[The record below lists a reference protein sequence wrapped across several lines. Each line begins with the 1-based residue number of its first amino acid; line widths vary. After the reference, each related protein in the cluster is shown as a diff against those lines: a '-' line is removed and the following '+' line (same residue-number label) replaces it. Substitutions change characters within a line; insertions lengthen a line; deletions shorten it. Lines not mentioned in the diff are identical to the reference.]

1 MPLGQR
7 LLLFILLLLST
18 CLNAEEKQPLT
29 FGIAN
34 FTYPNTKQE
43 LFFKTFKA
51 IQSALSPTKIDL
63 KIFPNKDLLEA
74 ALEKGNVDIV
84 MSGAGVY
91 RRRLEQGLRDIA
103 TMVSPQEPNPDKA
116 VGSVFITRSDHRVV
130 NSISD
135 LKGQRLAARYPLGFQ
150 GITIALG
157 EIAKSGEDPD
167 KFFRTISYVGGGEEN
182 VINAVRNGKADV
194 GIIRSCY
201 LEDKAARKEQV
212 LGITPVLIKKQ
223 NDSRCIVSTD
233 LYPNWSISVTPH
245 LTPGDV
251 YKIIHALHSMPKT
264 SNGMGWTVASD
275 FKIVD
280 QLNKTLKIGPYAY
293 LRSWTIKRVW
303 EEYQAGIFLFV
314 AAVIFLVLHSLRAS
328 ALVRKKTRELCEAYE
343 RERALEKRID
353 EQLRI
358 NSVCQ
363 LSSLVAHELSQ
374 PLATI
379 GCYTKSIDM
388 LLSKSK
394 TSSPPL
400 DMVKLAIESI
410 NRNAKKATQVLQK
423 VRSFASRKE
432 FQPQVLDLRTE
443 LDRIVSQFKGLL
455 IKHKNVSIALNLKNN
470 SVPIYVDKLEFELA
484 ISNLLKN
491 STEACAKS
499 ENATITIN
507 VSKSADDPTVCINI
521 SDNGPPISEEIFA
534 SILSPLSSTKHEG
547 LGLGLSIVEAIAQR
561 HGGKLSLTL
570 SPAKNLIVG
579 LILPIYTDN
588 KHDQ

>member
-7 LLLFILLLLST
+7 LFLFIFLLLST
-18 CLNAEEKQPLT
+18 CLNAEEKQTLT

-43 LFFKTFKA
+43 LFFKTYQA
-51 IQSALSPTKIDL
+51 IQSALLPTRVDL

-116 VGSVFITRSDHRVV
+116 VGSVFVTRSDHPIV

-182 VINAVRNGKADV
+182 VINAVREGKVDV

-212 LGITPVLIKKQ
+212 LGVMPVLIKRQ
-223 NDSRCIVSTD
+223 NDSRCLVSTD

-264 SNGMGWTVASD
+264 SNDMGWTIASD

-280 QLNKTLKIGPYAY
+280 QLNKTLKIGPYTY

-314 AAVIFLVLHSLRAS
+314 AAVIVLILHSLRAS
-328 ALVRKKTRELCEAYE
+328 ALVRKKTRELSEAYE

-363 LSSLVAHELSQ
+363 LLSLVAHELSQ

-388 LLSKSK
+388 LLSKNK

-400 DMVKLAIESI
+400 DMVKLAIDSI
-410 NRNAKKATQVLQK
+410 NRNAKKATQILQK
-423 VRSFASRKE
+423 VRSIASRKE
-432 FQPQVLDLRTE
+432 FQPQVLDLHTE

-455 IKHKNVSIALNLKNN
+455 IKHKNVSIILNLNTR
-470 SVPIYVDKLEFELA
+470 VPIYVDKLEFELA

-499 ENATITIN
+499 ENATITIDVYKN
-507 VSKSADDPTVCINI
+507 TASDTVCINI
-521 SDNGPPISEEIFA
+521 SDNGPPISKDIFA
-534 SILSPLSSTKHEG
+534 NILSPLSSTKHDG

-561 HGGKLSLTL
+561 HSGKLSLTL

-579 LILPIYTDN
+579 LILPIYTGN
-588 KHDQ
+588 KHDL

>member
-7 LLLFILLLLST
+7 LFLFIFLLLST
-18 CLNAEEKQPLT
+18 CLNAEEKQTLT

-43 LFFKTFKA
+43 LFFKTYQA
-51 IQSALSPTKIDL
+51 IQSALLPTRVDL

-116 VGSVFITRSDHRVV
+116 VGSVFVTRSDHPIV

-182 VINAVRNGKADV
+182 VINAVREGKVDV

-212 LGITPVLIKKQ
+212 LGVMPVLIKRQ
-223 NDSRCIVSTD
+223 NDSRCLVSTD

-264 SNGMGWTVASD
+264 SNDMGWTIASD

-280 QLNKTLKIGPYAY
+280 QLNKTLKIGPYTY

-314 AAVIFLVLHSLRAS
+314 AAVIVLILHSLRAS
-328 ALVRKKTRELCEAYE
+328 ALVRKKTRELSEAYE

-388 LLSKSK
+388 LLSKNK

-400 DMVKLAIESI
+400 DMVKLAIDSI
-410 NRNAKKATQVLQK
+410 NRNAKKATQILQK
-423 VRSFASRKE
+423 VRSIASRKE
-432 FQPQVLDLRTE
+432 FQPQVLDLHTE

-455 IKHKNVSIALNLKNN
+455 IKHKNVSIILNLNTR
-470 SVPIYVDKLEFELA
+470 VPIYVDKLEFELA

-499 ENATITIN
+499 ENATITIDVYKN
-507 VSKSADDPTVCINI
+507 TASDTVCINI
-521 SDNGPPISEEIFA
+521 SDNGPPISKDIFA
-534 SILSPLSSTKHEG
+534 NILSPLSSTKHD
-547 LGLGLSIVEAIAQR
+547 GLGLSIVEAIAQR
-561 HGGKLSLTL
+561 HSGKLSLTL

-579 LILPIYTDN
+579 LILPIYTGN
-588 KHDQ
+588 KHDL

>member
-7 LLLFILLLLST
+7 LFLFIFLLLST
-18 CLNAEEKQPLT
+18 CLNAEEKQTLT

-43 LFFKTFKA
+43 LFFKTYQA
-51 IQSALSPTKIDL
+51 IQSALLPTRVDL

-116 VGSVFITRSDHRVV
+116 VGSVFVTRSDHPIV

-182 VINAVRNGKADV
+182 VINAVREGKVDV

-212 LGITPVLIKKQ
+212 LGVMPVLIKRQ
-223 NDSRCIVSTD
+223 NDSRCLVSTD

-264 SNGMGWTVASD
+264 SNDMGWTIASD

-280 QLNKTLKIGPYAY
+280 QLNKTLKIGPYTY

-314 AAVIFLVLHSLRAS
+314 AAVIVLILHSLRAS
-328 ALVRKKTRELCEAYE
+328 ALVRKKTRELSEAYE

-388 LLSKSK
+388 LLSKNK

-400 DMVKLAIESI
+400 DMVKLAIDSI
-410 NRNAKKATQVLQK
+410 NRNAKKATQILQK
-423 VRSFASRKE
+423 VRSIASRKE
-432 FQPQVLDLRTE
+432 FQPQVLDLHTE

-455 IKHKNVSIALNLKNN
+455 IKHKNVSIILNLNTR
-470 SVPIYVDKLEFELA
+470 VPIYVDKLEFELA

-499 ENATITIN
+499 ENATITIDVYKN
-507 VSKSADDPTVCINI
+507 TASDTVCINI
-521 SDNGPPISEEIFA
+521 SDNGPPISKDILA
-534 SILSPLSSTKHEG
+534 NILSPLSSTKHDG

-561 HGGKLSLTL
+561 HSGKLSLTL

-588 KHDQ
+588 KHDL

>member
-7 LLLFILLLLST
+7 LFLFIFLLLST
-18 CLNAEEKQPLT
+18 CLNAEEKQTLT

-43 LFFKTFKA
+43 LFFKTYQA
-51 IQSALSPTKIDL
+51 IQSALLPTRVDL

-116 VGSVFITRSDHRVV
+116 VGSVFVTRSDHPIV

-182 VINAVRNGKADV
+182 VINAVREGKVDV

-212 LGITPVLIKKQ
+212 LGVMPVLIKRQ
-223 NDSRCIVSTD
+223 NDSRCLVSTD

-251 YKIIHALHSMPKT
+251 YKIIHVLNSMPKT
-264 SNGMGWTVASD
+264 SNDMGWTIASD

-280 QLNKTLKIGPYAY
+280 QLNKTLKIGPYTY

-314 AAVIFLVLHSLRAS
+314 AAVIVLILHSLRAS
-328 ALVRKKTRELCEAYE
+328 ALVRKKTRELSEAYE

-388 LLSKSK
+388 LLSKNK

-400 DMVKLAIESI
+400 DMVKLAIDSI
-410 NRNAKKATQVLQK
+410 NRNAKKATQILQK
-423 VRSFASRKE
+423 VRSIASRKE
-432 FQPQVLDLRTE
+432 FQPQVLDLHTE

-455 IKHKNVSIALNLKNN
+455 IKHKNVSIILNLNTR
-470 SVPIYVDKLEFELA
+470 VPIYVDKLEFELA

-499 ENATITIN
+499 ENATITIDVYKN
-507 VSKSADDPTVCINI
+507 TASDTVCINI
-521 SDNGPPISEEIFA
+521 SDNGPPISKDIFA
-534 SILSPLSSTKHEG
+534 NILSPLSSTKHDG

-561 HGGKLSLTL
+561 HSGKLSLTL

-579 LILPIYTDN
+579 LILPIYTGN
-588 KHDQ
+588 KHDL

>member
-7 LLLFILLLLST
+7 LFLFIFLLLST
-18 CLNAEEKQPLT
+18 CLNAEEKQTLT

-43 LFFKTFKA
+43 LFFKTYQA
-51 IQSALSPTKIDL
+51 IQSALLPTRVDL

-116 VGSVFITRSDHRVV
+116 VGSVFVTRSDHPIV

-182 VINAVRNGKADV
+182 VINAVREGKVDV

-201 LEDKAARKEQV
+201 LEDKAARKGQV
-212 LGITPVLIKKQ
+212 LGVMPVLIKRQ
-223 NDSRCIVSTD
+223 NDSRCLVSTD

-264 SNGMGWTVASD
+264 SNDMGWTIASD

-280 QLNKTLKIGPYAY
+280 QLNKTLKIGPYTY

-314 AAVIFLVLHSLRAS
+314 AAVIVLILHSLRAS
-328 ALVRKKTRELCEAYE
+328 ALVRKKTRELSEAYE

-388 LLSKSK
+388 LLSKNK

-400 DMVKLAIESI
+400 DMVKLAIDSI
-410 NRNAKKATQVLQK
+410 NRNAKKATQILQK
-423 VRSFASRKE
+423 VRSIASRKE
-432 FQPQVLDLRTE
+432 FQPQVLDLHTE

-455 IKHKNVSIALNLKNN
+455 IKHKNVSIILNLNTR
-470 SVPIYVDKLEFELA
+470 VPIYVDKLEFELA

-499 ENATITIN
+499 ENATITIDVYKN
-507 VSKSADDPTVCINI
+507 TASDTVCINI
-521 SDNGPPISEEIFA
+521 SDNGPPISKDIFA
-534 SILSPLSSTKHEG
+534 NILSPLSSTKHDG

-561 HGGKLSLTL
+561 HSGKLSLTL

-579 LILPIYTDN
+579 LILPIYTGN
-588 KHDQ
+588 KHDL

>member
-7 LLLFILLLLST
+7 LFLFIFLLLST
-18 CLNAEEKQPLT
+18 CLNAEEKQTLT

-43 LFFKTFKA
+43 LFFKTYQA
-51 IQSALSPTKIDL
+51 IQSALLPTRVDL

-116 VGSVFITRSDHRVV
+116 VGSVFVTRSDHPIV

-182 VINAVRNGKADV
+182 VINAVREGKVDV

-212 LGITPVLIKKQ
+212 LGVMPVLIKRQ
-223 NDSRCIVSTD
+223 NDSRCLVSTD

-264 SNGMGWTVASD
+264 SNDMGWTIASD

-280 QLNKTLKIGPYAY
+280 RLNKTLKIGPYTY

-314 AAVIFLVLHSLRAS
+314 AAVIVLILHSLRAS
-328 ALVRKKTRELCEAYE
+328 ALVRKKTRELSEAYE

-388 LLSKSK
+388 LLSKNK

-400 DMVKLAIESI
+400 DMVKLAIDSI
-410 NRNAKKATQVLQK
+410 NHNAKKATQILQK
-423 VRSFASRKE
+423 VRSIASRKE
-432 FQPQVLDLRTE
+432 FQPQVLDLHTE

-455 IKHKNVSIALNLKNN
+455 IKHKNVSIILNLNTR
-470 SVPIYVDKLEFELA
+470 VPIYVDKLEFELA

-499 ENATITIN
+499 ENATITIDVYKN
-507 VSKSADDPTVCINI
+507 TASDTVCINI
-521 SDNGPPISEEIFA
+521 SDNGPPISKDIFA
-534 SILSPLSSTKHEG
+534 NILSPLSSTKHDG

-561 HGGKLSLTL
+561 HSGKLSLTL

-588 KHDQ
+588 KHDL

>member
-7 LLLFILLLLST
+7 LFLFIFLLLST
-18 CLNAEEKQPLT
+18 CLNAEEKQTLT

-43 LFFKTFKA
+43 LFFKTYQA
-51 IQSALSPTKIDL
+51 IQSALLPTRVDL

-116 VGSVFITRSDHRVV
+116 VGSVFVTRSDHPIV

-182 VINAVRNGKADV
+182 VINAVREGKVDV

-212 LGITPVLIKKQ
+212 LGVMPVLIKRQ
-223 NDSRCIVSTD
+223 NDSRCLVSTD

-264 SNGMGWTVASD
+264 SNDMGWTIASD

-280 QLNKTLKIGPYAY
+280 QLNKTLKIGPYTY

-314 AAVIFLVLHSLRAS
+314 AAVIVLILHSLRAS
-328 ALVRKKTRELCEAYE
+328 ALVRKKTREFSEAYE

-388 LLSKSK
+388 LLSKNK

-400 DMVKLAIESI
+400 DMVKLAIDSI
-410 NRNAKKATQVLQK
+410 NRNAKKATQILQK
-423 VRSFASRKE
+423 VRSIASRKE
-432 FQPQVLDLRTE
+432 FQPQVLDLHTE

-455 IKHKNVSIALNLKNN
+455 IKHKNVSIILNLNTR
-470 SVPIYVDKLEFELA
+470 VPIYVDKLEFELA

-499 ENATITIN
+499 ENATITIDVYKN
-507 VSKSADDPTVCINI
+507 TASDTVCINI
-521 SDNGPPISEEIFA
+521 SDNGPPISKDIFA
-534 SILSPLSSTKHEG
+534 NILSPLSSTKHDG

-561 HGGKLSLTL
+561 HSGKLSLTL

-588 KHDQ
+588 KHDL

>member
-7 LLLFILLLLST
+7 LFLFIFLLLST
-18 CLNAEEKQPLT
+18 CLNAEEKQTLT

-43 LFFKTFKA
+43 LFFKTYQA
-51 IQSALSPTKIDL
+51 IQSALLPTRVDL

-116 VGSVFITRSDHRVV
+116 VGSVFVTRSDHPIV

-182 VINAVRNGKADV
+182 VINAVREGKVDV

-212 LGITPVLIKKQ
+212 LGVMPVLIKRQ
-223 NDSRCIVSTD
+223 NDSRCLVSTD

-264 SNGMGWTVASD
+264 SNDMGWTIASD

-280 QLNKTLKIGPYAY
+280 QLNKTLKIGPYTY

-303 EEYQAGIFLFV
+303 EEYQAGIFFFV
-314 AAVIFLVLHSLRAS
+314 AAVIVLILHSLRAS
-328 ALVRKKTRELCEAYE
+328 ALVRKKTRELSEAYE

-388 LLSKSK
+388 LLSKNK

-400 DMVKLAIESI
+400 DMVKLAIDSI
-410 NRNAKKATQVLQK
+410 NRNAKKATQILQK
-423 VRSFASRKE
+423 VRSIASRKE
-432 FQPQVLDLRTE
+432 FQPQVLDLHTE

-455 IKHKNVSIALNLKNN
+455 IKHKNVSIILNLNTR
-470 SVPIYVDKLEFELA
+470 VPIYVDKLEFELA

-499 ENATITIN
+499 ENATITIDVYKN
-507 VSKSADDPTVCINI
+507 TASDTVCINI
-521 SDNGPPISEEIFA
+521 SDNGPPISKDIFA
-534 SILSPLSSTKHEG
+534 NILSPLSSTKHDG

-561 HGGKLSLTL
+561 HSGKLSLTL

-579 LILPIYTDN
+579 LILPIYTGN
-588 KHDQ
+588 KHDL

>member
-7 LLLFILLLLST
+7 LFLFIFLLLST
-18 CLNAEEKQPLT
+18 CLNAEEKQTLT

-43 LFFKTFKA
+43 LFFKTYQA
-51 IQSALSPTKIDL
+51 IQSALLPTRVDL

-116 VGSVFITRSDHRVV
+116 VGSVFVTRSDHPIV

-182 VINAVRNGKADV
+182 VINAVREGKVDV

-212 LGITPVLIKKQ
+212 LGVMPVLIKRQ
-223 NDSRCIVSTD
+223 NDSRCLVSTD

-264 SNGMGWTVASD
+264 SNDMGWTIASD

-280 QLNKTLKIGPYAY
+280 QLNKTLKIGPYTY

-314 AAVIFLVLHSLRAS
+314 AAVIVLILHSLRAS
-328 ALVRKKTRELCEAYE
+328 ALVRKKTRELSEAYE

-388 LLSKSK
+388 LLSKNK

-400 DMVKLAIESI
+400 DMVKLAIDSI
-410 NRNAKKATQVLQK
+410 NRNAKKATQILQK
-423 VRSFASRKE
+423 VRSIASRKE
-432 FQPQVLDLRTE
+432 FQPQVLDLHTE

-455 IKHKNVSIALNLKNN
+455 IKHKNVSIILNLNTR
-470 SVPIYVDKLEFELA
+470 VPIYVDKLEFELA
-484 ISNLLKN
+484 ISKLLKN

-499 ENATITIN
+499 ENATITIDVYKN
-507 VSKSADDPTVCINI
+507 TASDTVCINI
-521 SDNGPPISEEIFA
+521 SDNGPPISKDIFA
-534 SILSPLSSTKHEG
+534 NILSPLSSTKHDG

-561 HGGKLSLTL
+561 HSGKLSLTL

-579 LILPIYTDN
+579 LILPIYTGN
-588 KHDQ
+588 KHDL

>member
-7 LLLFILLLLST
+7 LFLFIFLLLST
-18 CLNAEEKQPLT
+18 CLNAEEKQTLT

-43 LFFKTFKA
+43 LFFKTYQA
-51 IQSALSPTKIDL
+51 IQSALLPTRVDL

-116 VGSVFITRSDHRVV
+116 VGSVFVTRSDHPIV

-182 VINAVRNGKADV
+182 VINAVREGKVDV

-212 LGITPVLIKKQ
+212 LGVMPVLIKRQ
-223 NDSRCIVSTD
+223 NDSRCLVSTD

-264 SNGMGWTVASD
+264 SNDMGWTIASD

-280 QLNKTLKIGPYAY
+280 QLNKTLKIGPYTY

-314 AAVIFLVLHSLRAS
+314 AAVIVLILHSLRAS
-328 ALVRKKTRELCEAYE
+328 ALVRKKTRELSEAYE

-388 LLSKSK
+388 LLSKNK

-400 DMVKLAIESI
+400 DMVKLAIDSI
-410 NRNAKKATQVLQK
+410 NRNAKKATQILQK
-423 VRSFASRKE
+423 VRSIASRKE
-432 FQPQVLDLRTE
+432 FQPQVLDLHTE

-455 IKHKNVSIALNLKNN
+455 IKHKNVSIILNLNTR
-470 SVPIYVDKLEFELA
+470 VPIYVDKLEFELA

-499 ENATITIN
+499 ENATITIDVYKN
-507 VSKSADDPTVCINI
+507 TASDTVCINI
-521 SDNGPPISEEIFA
+521 SDNGPPISKDIFA
-534 SILSPLSSTKHEG
+534 NILSPLSSTKHD
-547 LGLGLSIVEAIAQR
+547 GLGLSIVEAIAQR
-561 HGGKLSLTL
+561 HSGKLSLTL

-588 KHDQ
+588 KHDL

>member
-7 LLLFILLLLST
+7 LFLFIFLLLST
-18 CLNAEEKQPLT
+18 CLNAEEKQTLT

-43 LFFKTFKA
+43 LFFKTYQA
-51 IQSALSPTKIDL
+51 IQSALLPTRVDL

-116 VGSVFITRSDHRVV
+116 VGSVFVTRSDHPIV

-182 VINAVRNGKADV
+182 VINAVREGKVDV

-212 LGITPVLIKKQ
+212 LGVMPVLIKRQ
-223 NDSRCIVSTD
+223 NDSRCLVSTD

-245 LTPGDV
+245 LTPGAV

-264 SNGMGWTVASD
+264 SNDMGWTIASD

-280 QLNKTLKIGPYAY
+280 QLNKTLKIGPYTY

-314 AAVIFLVLHSLRAS
+314 AAVIVLILHSLRAS
-328 ALVRKKTRELCEAYE
+328 ALVRKKTRELSEAYE

-388 LLSKSK
+388 LLSKNK

-400 DMVKLAIESI
+400 DMVKLAIDSI
-410 NRNAKKATQVLQK
+410 NRNAKKATQILQK
-423 VRSFASRKE
+423 VRSIASRKE
-432 FQPQVLDLRTE
+432 FQPQVLDLHTE

-455 IKHKNVSIALNLKNN
+455 IKHKNVSIILNLNTR
-470 SVPIYVDKLEFELA
+470 VPIYVDKLEFELA

-499 ENATITIN
+499 ENATITIDVYKN
-507 VSKSADDPTVCINI
+507 TASDTVCINI
-521 SDNGPPISEEIFA
+521 SDNGPPISKDIFA
-534 SILSPLSSTKHEG
+534 NILSPLSSTKHDG

-561 HGGKLSLTL
+561 HSGKLSLTL

-579 LILPIYTDN
+579 LILPIYTGN
-588 KHDQ
+588 KHDL

>member
-7 LLLFILLLLST
+7 LFLFIFLLLST
-18 CLNAEEKQPLT
+18 CLNAEEKQTLT

-43 LFFKTFKA
+43 LFFKTYQA
-51 IQSALSPTKIDL
+51 IQSALLPTRVDL

-116 VGSVFITRSDHRVV
+116 VGSVFVTRSDHPIV

-182 VINAVRNGKADV
+182 VINAVREGKVDV

-212 LGITPVLIKKQ
+212 LGVMPVLIKRQ
-223 NDSRCIVSTD
+223 NDSRCLVSTD

-264 SNGMGWTVASD
+264 SNDMGWTIASD

-280 QLNKTLKIGPYAY
+280 QLNKTLKIGPYTY

-314 AAVIFLVLHSLRAS
+314 AAVIVLILHSLRAS
-328 ALVRKKTRELCEAYE
+328 ALVRKKTRELSEAYE

-388 LLSKSK
+388 LLSKNK

-400 DMVKLAIESI
+400 DMVKLAIDSI
-410 NRNAKKATQVLQK
+410 NRNAKKATQILQK
-423 VRSFASRKE
+423 VRSIASRKE
-432 FQPQVLDLRTE
+432 FQPQVLDLHTE

-455 IKHKNVSIALNLKNN
+455 IKHKNVSIILNLNTR
-470 SVPIYVDKLEFELA
+470 VPIYVDKLEFELA

-499 ENATITIN
+499 ENATITIDVYKN
-507 VSKSADDPTVCINI
+507 TASDTVCINI
-521 SDNGPPISEEIFA
+521 SDNGPPISKDIFA
-534 SILSPLSSTKHEG
+534 NILSPLSSTKHDG

-561 HGGKLSLTL
+561 HSGKLSLTL

-588 KHDQ
+588 KHDL

>member
-7 LLLFILLLLST
+7 LFLFIFLLLST
-18 CLNAEEKQPLT
+18 CLNAEEKQTLT

-43 LFFKTFKA
+43 LFFKTYQA
-51 IQSALSPTKIDL
+51 IQSALLPTRVDL

-116 VGSVFITRSDHRVV
+116 VGSVFVTRSDHPIV

-182 VINAVRNGKADV
+182 VINAVREGKVDL

-212 LGITPVLIKKQ
+212 LGVMPVLIKRQ
-223 NDSRCIVSTD
+223 NDSRCLVSTD

-264 SNGMGWTVASD
+264 SNDMGWTIASD

-280 QLNKTLKIGPYAY
+280 QLNKTLKIGPYTY

-314 AAVIFLVLHSLRAS
+314 AAVIVLILHSLRAS
-328 ALVRKKTRELCEAYE
+328 ALVRKKTRELSEAYE

-388 LLSKSK
+388 LLSKNK

-400 DMVKLAIESI
+400 DMVKLAIDSI
-410 NRNAKKATQVLQK
+410 NRNAKKATQILQK
-423 VRSFASRKE
+423 VRSIASRKE
-432 FQPQVLDLRTE
+432 FQPQVLDLHTE

-455 IKHKNVSIALNLKNN
+455 IKHKNVSIILNLNTR
-470 SVPIYVDKLEFELA
+470 VPIYVDKLEFELA

-499 ENATITIN
+499 ENATITIDVYKN
-507 VSKSADDPTVCINI
+507 TASDTVCINI
-521 SDNGPPISEEIFA
+521 SDNGPPISKDIFA
-534 SILSPLSSTKHEG
+534 NILSPLSSTKHDG

-561 HGGKLSLTL
+561 HSGKLSLTL

-588 KHDQ
+588 KHDL

>member
-7 LLLFILLLLST
+7 LFLFIFLLLST
-18 CLNAEEKQPLT
+18 CLNAEEKQTLT

-43 LFFKTFKA
+43 LFFKTYQA
-51 IQSALSPTKIDL
+51 IQSALLPTRVDL

-116 VGSVFITRSDHRVV
+116 VGSVFVTRSDHPIV

-182 VINAVRNGKADV
+182 VINAVREGKVDV

-212 LGITPVLIKKQ
+212 LGVMPVLIKRQ
-223 NDSRCIVSTD
+223 NDSRCLVSTD

-264 SNGMGWTVASD
+264 SNDMGWTIASD

-280 QLNKTLKIGPYAY
+280 QLNKTLKIGPYTY

-314 AAVIFLVLHSLRAS
+314 AAVIVLILHSLRAS
-328 ALVRKKTRELCEAYE
+328 ALVRKKTRELSEAYE

-388 LLSKSK
+388 LLSKNK

-400 DMVKLAIESI
+400 DMVKLAIDSI
-410 NRNAKKATQVLQK
+410 NRNAKKATQILQK
-423 VRSFASRKE
+423 VRSIASRKE
-432 FQPQVLDLRTE
+432 FQPQVLDLHTE

-455 IKHKNVSIALNLKNN
+455 IKHKNVSIILNLNTR
-470 SVPIYVDKLEFELA
+470 VPIYVDKLEFELA

-499 ENATITIN
+499 ENATITIDVYKN
-507 VSKSADDPTVCINI
+507 TASDTVCINV
-521 SDNGPPISEEIFA
+521 SDNGPPISKDIFA
-534 SILSPLSSTKHEG
+534 NILSPLSSTKHDG

-561 HGGKLSLTL
+561 HSGKLSLTL

-579 LILPIYTDN
+579 LILPIYTGN
-588 KHDQ
+588 KHDL

>member
-7 LLLFILLLLST
+7 LFLFIFLLLST
-18 CLNAEEKQPLT
+18 CLNAEEKQTLT

-43 LFFKTFKA
+43 LFFKTYQA
-51 IQSALSPTKIDL
+51 IQSALLPTRVDL

-116 VGSVFITRSDHRVV
+116 VGSVFVTRSDHPIV

-182 VINAVRNGKADV
+182 VINAVREGKVDV

-212 LGITPVLIKKQ
+212 LRVMPVLIKRQ
-223 NDSRCIVSTD
+223 NDSRCLVSTD

-264 SNGMGWTVASD
+264 SNDMGWTIASD

-280 QLNKTLKIGPYAY
+280 QLNKTLKIGPYTY

-314 AAVIFLVLHSLRAS
+314 AAVIVLILHSLRAS
-328 ALVRKKTRELCEAYE
+328 ALVRKKTRELSEAYE

-388 LLSKSK
+388 LLSKNK

-400 DMVKLAIESI
+400 DMVKLAIDSI
-410 NRNAKKATQVLQK
+410 NRNAKKATQILQK
-423 VRSFASRKE
+423 VRSIASRKE
-432 FQPQVLDLRTE
+432 FQPQVLDLHTE

-455 IKHKNVSIALNLKNN
+455 IKHKNVSIILNLNTR
-470 SVPIYVDKLEFELA
+470 VPIYVDKLEFELA

-499 ENATITIN
+499 ENATITIDVYKN
-507 VSKSADDPTVCINI
+507 TASDTVCINI
-521 SDNGPPISEEIFA
+521 SDNGPPISKDIFA
-534 SILSPLSSTKHEG
+534 NILSPLSSTKHDG

-561 HGGKLSLTL
+561 HSGKLSLTL

-588 KHDQ
+588 KHDL

>member
-7 LLLFILLLLST
+7 LFLFIFLLLST
-18 CLNAEEKQPLT
+18 CLNAEEKQTLT

-43 LFFKTFKA
+43 LFFKTYQA
-51 IQSALSPTKIDL
+51 IQSALLPTRVDL

-116 VGSVFITRSDHRVV
+116 VGSVFVTRSDHPIV

-182 VINAVRNGKADV
+182 VINAVREGKVDV

-212 LGITPVLIKKQ
+212 LEVMPVLIKRQ
-223 NDSRCIVSTD
+223 NDSRCLVSTD

-264 SNGMGWTVASD
+264 SNDMGWTIASD

-280 QLNKTLKIGPYAY
+280 QLNKTLKIGPYTY

-314 AAVIFLVLHSLRAS
+314 AAVIVLILHSLRAS
-328 ALVRKKTRELCEAYE
+328 ALVRKKTRELSEAYE

-388 LLSKSK
+388 LLSKNK

-400 DMVKLAIESI
+400 DMVKLAIDSI
-410 NRNAKKATQVLQK
+410 NRNAKKATQILQK
-423 VRSFASRKE
+423 VRSIASRKE
-432 FQPQVLDLRTE
+432 FQPQVLDLHTE

-455 IKHKNVSIALNLKNN
+455 IKHKNVSIILNLNTR
-470 SVPIYVDKLEFELA
+470 VPIYVDKLEFELA

-499 ENATITIN
+499 ENATITIDVYKN
-507 VSKSADDPTVCINI
+507 TASDTVCINI
-521 SDNGPPISEEIFA
+521 SDNGPPISKDIFA
-534 SILSPLSSTKHEG
+534 NILSPLSSTKHDG

-561 HGGKLSLTL
+561 HSGKLSLTL
-570 SPAKNLIVG
+570 SPAKDLIVG

-588 KHDQ
+588 KHDL

>member
-7 LLLFILLLLST
+7 LFLFIFLLLST
-18 CLNAEEKQPLT
+18 CLNAEEKQTLT

-43 LFFKTFKA
+43 LFFKTYQA
-51 IQSALSPTKIDL
+51 IQSALLPTRVDL

-116 VGSVFITRSDHRVV
+116 VGSVFVTRSDHPIV

-182 VINAVRNGKADV
+182 VINAVREGKVDV

-212 LGITPVLIKKQ
+212 LGVMPVLIKRQ
-223 NDSRCIVSTD
+223 NDSRCLVSTD

-264 SNGMGWTVASD
+264 SNDMGWTIASD

-280 QLNKTLKIGPYAY
+280 QLNKTLKIGPYTY

-314 AAVIFLVLHSLRAS
+314 AAVIVLILHSLRAS
-328 ALVRKKTRELCEAYE
+328 ALVRKKTRELSEAYE

-363 LSSLVAHELSQ
+363 LSSLVAHRFD
-374 PLATI
+374 AR
-379 GCYTKSIDM
+379 Y
-388 LLSKSK
+388 
-394 TSSPPL
+394 
-400 DMVKLAIESI
+400 
-410 NRNAKKATQVLQK
+410 
-423 VRSFASRKE
+423 
-432 FQPQVLDLRTE
+432 
-443 LDRIVSQFKGLL
+443 
-455 IKHKNVSIALNLKNN
+455 
-470 SVPIYVDKLEFELA
+470 
-484 ISNLLKN
+484 
-491 STEACAKS
+491 
-499 ENATITIN
+499 
-507 VSKSADDPTVCINI
+507 
-521 SDNGPPISEEIFA
+521 
-534 SILSPLSSTKHEG
+534 
-547 LGLGLSIVEAIAQR
+547 
-561 HGGKLSLTL
+561 
-570 SPAKNLIVG
+570 
-579 LILPIYTDN
+579 
-588 KHDQ
+588 

>member
-7 LLLFILLLLST
+7 LFLFIFLLLST
-18 CLNAEEKQPLT
+18 CLNAEEKQTLT

-43 LFFKTFKA
+43 LFFKTYQA
-51 IQSALSPTKIDL
+51 IQSALLPTRVDL

-116 VGSVFITRSDHRVV
+116 VGSVFVTRSDHPIV

-182 VINAVRNGKADV
+182 VINAVREGKVDV

-212 LGITPVLIKKQ
+212 LGVMPVLIKRQ
-223 NDSRCIVSTD
+223 NDSRCLVSTD

-264 SNGMGWTVASD
+264 SNDMGWTIASD

-280 QLNKTLKIGPYAY
+280 QLNKTLKIGPYTY

-314 AAVIFLVLHSLRAS
+314 AAVIVLILHSLRAS
-328 ALVRKKTRELCEAYE
+328 ALVRKKTRELSEAYE

-388 LLSKSK
+388 LLSKNK

-400 DMVKLAIESI
+400 DMVKLAIDSI
-410 NRNAKKATQVLQK
+410 NRNAKKATQILQK
-423 VRSFASRKE
+423 VRSIASRKE
-432 FQPQVLDLRTE
+432 FQPQVLDLHTE

-455 IKHKNVSIALNLKNN
+455 IKHKNVSIILNLNTR
-470 SVPIYVDKLEFELA
+470 VPIYVDKLEFELA

-499 ENATITIN
+499 ENATITIDVYKN
-507 VSKSADDPTVCINI
+507 TASDTVCINI
-521 SDNGPPISEEIFA
+521 SDNGPPISKDIFA
-534 SILSPLSSTKHEG
+534 NILSPLSSTKHDG

-561 HGGKLSLTL
+561 HSGKLSLTL

-579 LILPIYTDN
+579 LILPIYTGN
-588 KHDQ
+588 KHDL

>member
-1 MPLGQR
+1 
-7 LLLFILLLLST
+7 T
-18 CLNAEEKQPLT
+18 LT

-43 LFFKTFKA
+43 LFFKTYQA
-51 IQSALSPTKIDL
+51 IQSALLPTRVDL

-116 VGSVFITRSDHRVV
+116 VGSVFVTRSDHPIV

-182 VINAVRNGKADV
+182 VINAVREGKVDV

-212 LGITPVLIKKQ
+212 LGVMPVLIKRQ
-223 NDSRCIVSTD
+223 NDSRCLVSTD

-264 SNGMGWTVASD
+264 SNDMGWTIASD

-280 QLNKTLKIGPYAY
+280 QLNKTLKIGPYTY

-314 AAVIFLVLHSLRAS
+314 AAVIVLILHSLRAS
-328 ALVRKKTRELCEAYE
+328 ALVRKKTRELSEAYE

-388 LLSKSK
+388 LLSKNK

-400 DMVKLAIESI
+400 DMVKLAIDSI
-410 NRNAKKATQVLQK
+410 NRNAKKATQILQK
-423 VRSFASRKE
+423 VRSIASRKE
-432 FQPQVLDLRTE
+432 FQPQVLDLHTE

-455 IKHKNVSIALNLKNN
+455 IKHKNVSIILNLNTR
-470 SVPIYVDKLEFELA
+470 VPIYVDKLEFELA

-499 ENATITIN
+499 ENATITIDVYKN
-507 VSKSADDPTVCINI
+507 TASDTVCINI
-521 SDNGPPISEEIFA
+521 SDNGPPISKDIFA
-534 SILSPLSSTKHEG
+534 NILSPLSSTKHDG

-561 HGGKLSLTL
+561 HSGKLSLTL

-588 KHDQ
+588 KHDL